1 MKTNKSVTKKVASGA
16 AGVALAATLYANAVY
31 VPQNQEAAR
40 AELNAGVAA
49 VLDGRADFVAKA
61 DGYRVVERSAEIEKL
76 VDEIASLQGEIEQVG
91 SQQEG
96 RAGYA
101 SSVVRTA
108 QAGGAKEV
116 SYEEAIEGMSEQ
128 EAAAFAALTPAAKAQ
143 VATSANKSAALTTAL
158 QNPVNVVPQARSVF
172 FNANNTP
179 KPLATVSVAAIK
191 QVAPAPVAVNTP
203 VAVVSSTGSVTPVVD
218 AGATGAPT
226 SGSPTSG
233 GPTGTT
239 QGADIGKMANA
250 TANVFTSADDVANA
264 ETGTGASTALNAQSN
279 VGGGNSGGNPSQ
291 EAATG
296 ESSNAATQIAVS
308 GAADA
313 VGEVAAAEPDTSNQP
328 PTSP

>member
-31 VPQNQEAAR
+31 VPQNQEATR

-61 DGYRVVERSAEIEKL
+61 DGYQVVERSAEIEKL
-76 VDEIASLQGEIEQVG
+76 VDEIASLQGEVGQVD
-91 SQQEG
+91 SQKVE
-96 RAGYA
+96 RAAYT
-101 SSVVRTA
+101 SVVRTA
-108 QAGGAKEV
+108 QAGGSKEI
-116 SYEEAIEGMSEQ
+116 SYEEAIEGMSTQ
-128 EAAAFAALTPAAKAQ
+128 EAAAFNALTPAAKAQ

-158 QNPVNVVPQARSVF
+158 QSPVNVVPAARAVF

-179 KPLATVSVAAIK
+179 KPLATVSVAAIQ
-191 QVAPAPVAVNTP
+191 QVAPAPVVPNTP
-203 VAVVSSTGSVTPVVD
+203 VAVVTSTGSVAPV
-218 AGATGAPT
+218 AESAPSAPT
-226 SGSPTSG
+226 SGS
-233 GPTGTT
+233 PTGTT
-239 QGADIGKMANA
+239 QGADIGNMANA
-250 TANVFTSADDVANA
+250 TANVFTSAEDVASA

-296 ESSNAATQIAVS
+296 ESSNAAAQIAVS

-313 VGEVAAAEPDTSNQP
+313 VGEVAAAAPDTSTQA

>member
-49 VLDGRADFVAKA
+49 VLDGRADFVAKS
-61 DGYRVVERSAEIEKL
+61 DGYQVVERSAEIEKL
-76 VDEIASLQGEIEQVG
+76 VDEIASLQGEVEQMG

-96 RAGYA
+96 RAAYA
-101 SSVVRTA
+101 SASVVRTA
-108 QAGGAKEV
+108 QAGAGEV
-116 SYEEAIEGMSEQ
+116 TYEEAIEGMSEQ

-158 QNPVNVVPQARSVF
+158 QNPVNVVPAARRVF

-203 VAVVSSTGSVTPVVD
+203 VAVVSSTGSVAPVVD
-218 AGATGAPT
+218 AGPVSAPK
-226 SGSPTSG
+226 SGS
-233 GPTGTT
+233 PTGTT
-239 QGADIGKMANA
+239 QGADIGRMASA

-291 EAATG
+291 EAASG

-308 GAADA
+308 GAADG
-313 VGEVAAAEPDTSNQP
+313 VGKVAAAEPDTSNQP